1 MELGSDVG
9 ISFFEHGAVDV
20 GHVVLDAVFRSM
32 RCCGVIVSGRDKLW
46 EVRDRIKSRV
56 SGKDS

>member
-1 MELGSDVG
+1 MMLYQKYE
-9 ISFFEHGAVDV
+9 
-20 GHVVLDAVFRSM
+20 M
-32 RCCGVIVSGRDKLW
+32 WVIVIGRDKLLC

>member
-1 MELGSDVG
+1 
-9 ISFFEHGAVDV
+9 
-20 GHVVLDAVFRSM
+20 M
-32 RCCGVIVSGRDKLW
+32 RCCGVIVTGGRDKLC